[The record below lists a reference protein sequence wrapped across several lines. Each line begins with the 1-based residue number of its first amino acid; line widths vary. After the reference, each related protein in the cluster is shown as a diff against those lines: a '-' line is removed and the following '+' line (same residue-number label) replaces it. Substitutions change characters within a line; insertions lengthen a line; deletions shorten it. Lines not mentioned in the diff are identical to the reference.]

1 MSEQSIK
8 FSSMRAYCL
17 THNTHYYTIS
27 YYPRP
32 PKQKQQQQ
40 KETTATEKQNK
51 KQQQRGT
58 KSKAKNKTHGKENS
72 IFSEEKKKKSLSTQK
87 RWANVFVKCS
97 YDSIIKY
104 NTKCKNTN
112 FVSKRCE
119 MARKKL
125 IEQKYVIRKRVLC

>member
-1 MSEQSIK
+1 
-8 FSSMRAYCL
+8 MRAYCP

-72 IFSEEKKKKSLSTQK
+72 IFSEEKKKSLSTQK
-87 RWANVFVKCS
+87 KVGKC
-97 YDSIIKY
+97 
-104 NTKCKNTN
+104 
-112 FVSKRCE
+112 FR
-119 MARKKL
+119 
-125 IEQKYVIRKRVLC
+125 